1 MIEYDRAMLGG
12 TGDHVSYS
20 ARVGGL
26 SIFPRYNHHSKAVQM
41 ESVRK
46 LLDYDFLH
54 VLPGH
59 GRRISFENAAERDA
73 RFHAFLDSQ
82 PV

>member
-1 MIEYDRAMLGG
+1 MLTAAAMRR
-12 TGDHVSYS
+12 DYNWYS
-20 ARVGGL
+20 
-26 SIFPRYNHHSKAVQM
+26 FPKQL

-59 GRRISFENAAERDA
+59 GRPGHLKDA
-73 RFHAFLDSQ
+73 TDRLQQVHKLLEHHGAL
-82 PV
+82 

>member
-1 MIEYDRAMLGG
+1 MSGG
-12 TGDHVSYS
+12 VGDHFGYS
-20 ARVGGL
+20 ARVGDL
-26 SIFPRYNHHSKAVQM
+26 TVFPRYTAHSVAVQI

-54 VLPGH
+54 VFPGH
-59 GRRISFENAAERDA
+59 GRRISFENSAERDA
-73 RFHAFLDSQ
+73 RISAFLNSQ